1 MEEKNIDEIDK
12 EFERLGEE
20 VEKLEEDIVRYVSE
34 LNNIFFNKFV
44 KMIKVSKEKIN
55 KSIIS
60 LND

>member
-34 LNNIFFNKFV
+34 LKNIFFNEFV
-44 KMIKVSKEKIN
+44 KLIKVSKEKIN

>member
-34 LNNIFFNKFV
+34 LKNIFFNEFV

>member
-34 LNNIFFNKFV
+34 LKYIFFNEFV

>member
-34 LNNIFFNKFV
+34 LKNIFFDEFV
-44 KMIKVSKEKIN
+44 KMIKVSKENIN

>member
-34 LNNIFFNKFV
+34 LKNIFFNEFV

-55 KSIIS
+55 KSIIN

>member
-12 EFERLGEE
+12 EFEGLGEE

-34 LNNIFFNKFV
+34 LKNIFFNKFV

>member
-34 LNNIFFNKFV
+34 LKNIFFNEFA

>member
-20 VEKLEEDIVRYVSE
+20 VEKLEEDMVRYVSE
-34 LNNIFFNKFV
+34 LKNIFFNKFV

>member
-12 EFERLGEE
+12 EFDRLGEE
-20 VEKLEEDIVRYVSE
+20 VEKLEEDMVRYVSE
-34 LNNIFFNKFV
+34 LKNIFFNKFV

>member
-34 LNNIFFNKFV
+34 LKNIFFNEFV
-44 KMIKVSKEKIN
+44 KIIKVSKEKIN

>member
-34 LNNIFFNKFV
+34 LKNIFFDEFV

>member
-34 LNNIFFNKFV
+34 LKNIFFNKFV

>member
-12 EFERLGEE
+12 ELDRLGEE

-34 LNNIFFNKFV
+34 LKNIFFNEFV